1 MGNHYPDLEV
11 WLSTLKLV
19 EQERRKNPSI
29 PEPPPFLILAGW
41 WGTVGI
47 EKHLRWQEI
56 KIWANENNL
65 NHIMPVDEVEGS

>member
-1 MGNHYPDLEV
+1 MSQLYPNLEV

-41 WGTVGI
+41 HYS
-47 EKHLRWQEI
+47 EKWYKASRWQEI
-56 KIWANENNL
+56 KDWASENNL
-65 NHIMPVDEVEGS
+65 SHIMPNDN